1 MKLQEAIARTDKLKP
16 NSFSDEDKVRWL
28 SELDGQIYN
37 ELVLTHCHP
46 PDEQPQP
53 FTGYTNADMDHELL
67 VPFPYTNVYD
77 YWLQSQIDLN
87 NGELGKY
94 NNTQAMFN
102 AAFQTFSDYYTRTH
116 MPKQRVMEFRM

>member
-1 MKLQEAIARTDKLKP
+1 
-16 NSFSDEDKVRWL
+16 
-28 SELDGQIYN
+28 
-37 ELVLTHCHP
+37 
-46 PDEQPQP
+46 
-53 FTGYTNADMDHELL
+53 MDHELL

-116 MPKQRVMEFRM
+116 MPKQRVTEFRM